1 MPVYEYRCKSCGE
14 THEIEHGYNDE
25 RPTKCP
31 TCGGQL
37 IRVFHPIGVV
47 FKGSGFHKT
56 DYGKSGVRAT
66 SSETSGAGGGEGKS
80 GDGKPSEGKSSEGKS
95 SEGKSTETKSGESK
109 PSGEGSGDR
118 KSGESKQA
126 TPKPSDSKPSDSKPA
141 KAP

>member
-14 THEIEHGYNDE
+14 THEITHGYNDE

-56 DYGKSGVRAT
+56 DYGKSGVRAA
-66 SSETSGAGGGEGKS
+66 SSESQGAGGEGKTAETKPSDSKSGEGKS
-80 GDGKPSEGKSSEGKS
+80 GEVSSTKE
-95 SEGKSTETKSGESK
+95 KSGESK
-109 PSGEGSGDR
+109 SGEGKPAAA
-118 KSGESKQA
+118 KSSE
-126 TPKPSDSKPSDSKPA
+126 SKPA
-141 KAP
+141 SDPKQAKAP

>member
-56 DYGKSGVRAT
+56 DYGKSGVRAA
-66 SSETSGAGGGEGKS
+66 SSETSGASGAEGKS
-80 GDGKPSEGKSSEGKS
+80 GDGKPSEGKSSEGQ
-95 SEGKSTETKSGESK
+95 STESKSGESK
-109 PSGEGSGDR
+109 PSSEGSGDR
-118 KSGESKQA
+118 KSGDTKQA
-126 TPKPSDSKPSDSKPA
+126 APKPSDSKPSDSKPA